1 MDRLFR
7 SSSPHVG
14 YVQGMSDLCA
24 PLYIVM
30 AGDEEMTFWC
40 FVEVMNRMVSYYL
53 HERRQSDSP
62 SNPETELL
70 ERPEWHEEAAVYAAT
85 AN

>member
-1 MDRLFR
+1 
-7 SSSPHVG
+7 
-14 YVQGMSDLCA
+14 
-24 PLYIVM
+24 
-30 AGDEEMTFWC
+30 MTFWC

-53 HERRQSDSP
+53 HERRQSNSP